1 MRRGAIAD
9 RVAVYMLTAKKRPE
23 DLFSAV
29 FFDVRQKVKG
39 LKDQWENEAS
49 DHLHKTLI
57 KDLKSKGL
65 TVNGLKVSLG
75 QYRGSRFVTSAKM
88 QVLKLDEKKAQ
99 ELLGYLQNKY
109 SPKYK
114 LKKVDPET
122 GIAEYNVR

>member
-1 MRRGAIAD
+1 MKRGAIAD
-9 RVAVYMLTAKKRPE
+9 RVAVCVLTAKKRPE

-29 FFDVRQKVKG
+29 FFDVRQKIKG
-39 LKDQWENEAS
+39 IKDQWENEAS

-65 TVNGLKVSLG
+65 SVQGLKVSLG

-88 QVLKLDEKKAQ
+88 QVANMDEKKAS
-99 ELLGYLQNKY
+99 ELLKYLQSRY

-114 LKKVDPET
+114 LKGVSEDGVAKF
-122 GIAEYNVR
+122 NVR